1 MDGYDSA
8 PRTGHSRRAPSTS
21 ASRSSV
27 GRVNHLFF
35 EQGFFND
42 GDDLTWTICETSRK
56 KRRRINTH
64 VMEGAQSMEGMWH
77 FMFRKYYEID
87 NDGLDYGG
95 CCYFLSL
102 LVKSCIVVSFVS

>member
-1 MDGYDSA
+1 
-8 PRTGHSRRAPSTS
+8 
-21 ASRSSV
+21 
-27 GRVNHLFF
+27 
-35 EQGFFND
+35 
-42 GDDLTWTICETSRK
+42 
-56 KRRRINTH
+56 
-64 VMEGAQSMEGMWH
+64 MEGAQSMEGMWH